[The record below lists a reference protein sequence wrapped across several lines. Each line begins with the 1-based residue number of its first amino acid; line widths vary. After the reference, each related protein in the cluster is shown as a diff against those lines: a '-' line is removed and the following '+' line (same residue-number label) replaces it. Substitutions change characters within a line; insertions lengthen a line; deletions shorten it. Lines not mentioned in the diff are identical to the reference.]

1 MVKQNEIIVNPDKFQ
16 VMVLGR
22 HNQKERINLTINGAE
37 TKG

>member
-22 HNQKERINLTINGAE
+22 HNQKERIYLTINGAE